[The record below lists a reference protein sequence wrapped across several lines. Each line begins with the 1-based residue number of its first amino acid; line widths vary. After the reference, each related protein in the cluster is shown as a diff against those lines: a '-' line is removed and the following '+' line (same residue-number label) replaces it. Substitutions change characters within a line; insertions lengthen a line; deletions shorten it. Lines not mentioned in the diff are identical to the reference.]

1 MTKFDDH
8 VAIKN
13 SENLAS
19 NFEDGLV
26 RPRPGLFI
34 TSDVFYLPVFL
45 VSCLPR
51 DAL

>member
-26 RPRPGLFI
+26 RPRPGLLQATYSIYQCF
-34 TSDVFYLPVFL
+34 
-45 VSCLPR
+45 
-51 DAL
+51 